1 VLHHGA
7 KGTKYSISFKKLVS
21 VRILN
26 CSDLMEN
33 TEESDFGGK
42 KGDIFSLS
50 PKSKLV

>member
-1 VLHHGA
+1 MEPWERNN
-7 KGTKYSISFKKLVS
+7 SISFKKFVI

-42 KGDIFSLS
+42 KGIYF
-50 PKSKLV
+50 PFHQKLN